1 MSARESPPAPGRD
14 LPPVE
19 TPSAA
24 PVTMAWVPAHPRH
37 ARRLLR
43 DPSFLTGA
51 LITALVV
58 IIVAAPGIFAGFD
71 PLQIDG
77 SRRLVTPNAAHPFGT
92 DELGRD
98 MLSRVLH
105 GARLSVSSGFF
116 AVLIATILG
125 GALGLFAGYAGGV
138 PDEVTMRLA
147 DIFLAFPALVMA
159 MAVVAALG
167 PSLINALLALAIVW
181 WPQYTRLVRISV
193 VAAMEQT
200 YVEAARAVG
209 VPERS
214 IMLRHVLPNIVSPV
228 IVKMTLDVGTAIL
241 LTAALSFLGLG
252 AQPPTPEWGSMVTTG
267 RNYMLEYWWYPT
279 FPGVAIFL
287 TALGFNLLGDGV
299 RDWLDPRMA
308 TG

>member
-1 MSARESPPAPGRD
+1 MTAPES
-14 LPPVE
+14 
-19 TPSAA
+19 T
-24 PVTMAWVPAHPRH
+24 PVTVSWVPSR
-37 ARRLLR
+37 ARRASRLLR
-43 DPSFLTGA
+43 DPSFLAGA
-51 LITALVV
+51 LITTLIV
-58 IIVAAPGIFAGFD
+58 IVAAAPGLFAGFD
-71 PLQIDG
+71 PLAVDG
-77 SRRLVTPNAAHPFGT
+77 SRRLATPSAVHPFGT

-98 MLSRVLH
+98 MLSRVIH

-116 AVLIATILG
+116 AVLIATVLG
-125 GALGLFAGYAGGV
+125 GALGLVAGYAGGGL
-138 PDEVTMRLA
+138 DEVMMRVA

-167 PSLINALLALAIVW
+167 PSLVNALLALAIVW

-193 VAAMEQT
+193 VAAKEQT
-200 YVEAARAVG
+200 YVEAARAAG
-209 VPERS
+209 VPERR

-252 AQPPTPEWGSMVTTG
+252 AQPPTPEWGSMITTG

-279 FPGVAIFL
+279 FPGAAIFL

-308 TG
+308 AG